1 MTAKVFNFEEVL
13 EAKQKEKR
21 QKESEQVIFD
31 DVDALIDFIHDWLES
46 ILTKREMLIVASRIE
61 DMENET

>member
-1 MTAKVFNFEEVL
+1 MTRKILNIDDYR
-13 EAKQKEKR
+13 KQDA
-21 QKESEQVIFD
+21 QQVIFETE
-31 DVDALIDFIHDWLES
+31 DALVEFIHDWLES